1 MGAARFERY
10 GQECRRGGQMTSI
23 VRVNE
28 FELRHVTRPAELA
41 AAQALRYRVFYE
53 ELGAIPDPE
62 TRKNH
67 LDVDAFDEHA
77 DHLIVV
83 DTSRPA
89 GAMPCVVG
97 CYRMLRESVAREIG
111 GFYTASEFDLTGV
124 SRERGEI
131 LELGR
136 SCVDAAYRT
145 GAVMQLLWRGIAA
158 FQERYRF
165 GLMIGCA
172 SLPGTDVATVAPQI
186 RYLHE
191 KHLAPLGLRPH
202 AHSHRRIA
210 HEPFAAHGYDSAAAG
225 RSLPALLKGYL
236 RLGGMI
242 GEGAVLD
249 EQFNT
254 IDVCIVLPT
263 DRIEARYL
271 RHYRQDG
278 PTDAVIA

>member
-1 MGAARFERY
+1 MTATARVGNLEAR
-10 GQECRRGGQMTSI
+10 
-23 VRVNE
+23 
-28 FELRHVTRPAELA
+28 LATRPAELA

-62 TRKNH
+62 TRKNR
-67 LDVDAFDEHA
+67 LDIDAFDEHA

-83 DTSRPA
+83 DLSKPTGS
-89 GAMPCVVG
+89 MPCIVG
-97 CYRMLRESVAREIG
+97 CYRMLRESAARQAG
-111 GFYTASEFDLTGV
+111 GFYTAAEFDLGAV
-124 SRERGEI
+124 DRARGEI

-136 SCVDAAYRT
+136 SCVEVGYRT
-145 GAVMQLLWRGIAA
+145 GAVMQLLWRAIAEYSA
-158 FQERYRF
+158 LHRI

-172 SLPGTDVATVAPQI
+172 SLPGTDVASVADQI

-191 KHLAPLGLRPH
+191 NHLAPLELRPC
-202 AHSHRRIA
+202 AHSHRRVA
-210 HEPFAAHGYDSAAAG
+210 HEPFAAADYDPRAAFRA
-225 RSLPALLKGYL
+225 LPALLKGYL

-271 RHYRQDG
+271 RHYGQDKVAE
-278 PTDAVIA
+278 PANV

>member
-1 MGAARFERY
+1 
-10 GQECRRGGQMTSI
+10 MTSI

-28 FELRHVTRPAELA
+28 LELRFVSRPAELA

-62 TRKNH
+62 TRKNR
-67 LDVDAFDEHA
+67 LDIDGFDEHA
-77 DHLIVV
+77 DHLVVV
-83 DTSRPA
+83 DLSRSTPA
-89 GAMPCVVG
+89 VPCVVG
-97 CYRMLRESVAREIG
+97 CYRMLREGVAREIG
-111 GFYTASEFDLTGV
+111 GFYTAREFDLSGV
-124 SRERGEI
+124 SRANGDI

-136 SCVDAAYRT
+136 SCVDADYRT
-145 GAVMQLLWRGIAA
+145 GAVMQLLWRGIAE

-172 SLPGTDVATVAPQI
+172 SLPGTDVAKVAPQI

-191 KHLAPLGLRPH
+191 QHLAPLGLRPC

-210 HEPFAAHGYDSAAAG
+210 HEPFAAHDYDAAAAG

-263 DRIEARYL
+263 ERIEARYL
-271 RHYRQDG
+271 RHYRSERSD
-278 PTDAVIA
+278 DAVNV

>member
-1 MGAARFERY
+1 
-10 GQECRRGGQMTSI
+10 MTSI

-28 FELRHVTRPAELA
+28 FELRHITHQAELE
-41 AAQALRYRVFYE
+41 AAQALRYRVFYD

-62 TRKNH
+62 TRRSRR
-67 LDVDAFDEHA
+67 DVDAFDEHA
-77 DHLIVV
+77 DHLIVI
-83 DTSRPA
+83 DRSQSSPSA
-89 GAMPCVVG
+89 PYVVG
-97 CYRMLRESVAREIG
+97 CYRMLRESVAQRIG
-111 GFYTASEFDLTGV
+111 GFYTAGEFDLSGV

-136 SCVDAAYRT
+136 SCVDARYRT
-145 GAVMQLLWRGIAA
+145 GAVMQLLWRGIAE
-158 FQERYRF
+158 FQEQYRF

-172 SLPGTDVATVAPQI
+172 SLPGTDVASVAPQI

-191 KHLAPLGLRPH
+191 KYLAPLELRPH
-202 AHSHRRIA
+202 AHSHKRIA
-210 HEPFAAHGYDSAAAG
+210 HEPFAARDYDQVAAA
-225 RSLPALLKGYL
+225 RALPALLKGYL

-278 PTDAVIA
+278 PTDAVSV

>member
-1 MGAARFERY
+1 
-10 GQECRRGGQMTSI
+10 MTSLF
-23 VRVNE
+23 RAKDL
-28 FELRHVTRPAELA
+28 ELRLISRPAELA

-62 TRKNH
+62 TRKNR
-67 LDVDAFDEHA
+67 LDIDLFDEHA

-83 DTSRPA
+83 DLSKSSGP
-89 GAMPCVVG
+89 MPCVVG
-97 CYRMLRESVAREIG
+97 CYRMLRESVARRIG
-111 GFYTASEFDLTGV
+111 AFYTADEFDLSGV
-124 SRERGEI
+124 SREGGEI

-145 GAVMQLLWRGIAA
+145 GAVMQLLWRGIAE
-158 FQERYRF
+158 FHEQHHF

-172 SLPGTDVATVAPQI
+172 SLPGTDIAAVAPQI

-191 KHLAPLGLRPH
+191 AHLAPLGLRPC

-210 HEPFAAHGYDSAAAG
+210 HEPFSATNYDAGKAARD
-225 RSLPALLKGYL
+225 LPALLKGYL
-236 RLGGMI
+236 RLGGMS

-263 DRIEARYL
+263 ERIEARYL
-271 RHYRQDG
+271 RHYRQERSKDE
-278 PTDAVIA
+278 VIA